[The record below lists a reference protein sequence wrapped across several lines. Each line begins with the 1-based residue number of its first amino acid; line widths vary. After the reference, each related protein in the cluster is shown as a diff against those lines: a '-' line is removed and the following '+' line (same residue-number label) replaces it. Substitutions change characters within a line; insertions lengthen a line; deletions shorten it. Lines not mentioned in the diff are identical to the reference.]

1 MKKTGMMATAV
12 IAVLTAGI
20 ITGCGGNVKDIGQ
33 DEVKKIA
40 FQDAGVAESD
50 VSRLKVEKERDDGML
65 QYEIQFD
72 AEEKEYSYDINGSTG
87 EILSADV
94 ETAKTSSQNNANSQE
109 GTTQSGTVQ
118 NGSSTADPNVAL
130 SEADAKKAALE
141 RVPGA
146 SEADL
151 RMELEFDDG
160 YYIYEGDIIYQ
171 QKEYEFEIDA
181 QTGSFL
187 KWSEERHS

>member
-12 IAVLTAGI
+12 IAVLAAGI